1 MQIFFRTNKL
11 AKVCNNKSVAVK
23 KLGKISAAKLMQRLS
38 QINAA
43 DKLSVLMLPAMPG
56 RCHKLKANRLN
67 QYAMDLKHPCR
78 LIFEPSN
85 GTPGWKQENMIIEN
99 KVKEITIVEIKDYH

>member
-11 AKVCNNKSVAVK
+11 AKICNNESVAIK
-23 KLGKISAAKLMQRLS
+23 NLGKISAAKLMQRLL

-43 DKLSVLMLPAMPG
+43 DNLSVLMLPAMPG
-56 RCHKLKANRLN
+56 RCHKLKANRMN
-67 QYAMDLKHPCR
+67 QYAMDLKHPYR

-85 GTPGWKQENMIIEN
+85 GIPGWKQENLIIEN
-99 KVKEITIVEIKDYH
+99 KVKEITVVDIKDYH